1 VVVGAAVQLP
11 ITNPLT
17 NWLNAMEPSTVDA
30 LVKDLQR
37 YLNENRD
44 SLPAE
49 NQKLL
54 ERALSALEEGQG
66 LPPPGGKRRQILK
79 LLSLWF
85 LRECVEPGLFSTL
98 EFVLERLEDV
108 M

>member
-1 VVVGAAVQLP
+1 MGAAAQLP
-11 ITNPLT
+11 VTILFTKRQS
-17 NWLNAMEPSTVDA
+17 AMVETTVDV
-30 LVKDLQR
+30 LVEDLQR

-44 SLPAE
+44 SLPVE

-54 ERALSALEEGQG
+54 ERALSALKEGRG
-66 LPPPGGKRRQILK
+66 LPPPGGKRRQILDI
-79 LLSLWF
+79 LSLWF
-85 LRECVEPGLFSTL
+85 LRECVEPRLLPTL

>member
-1 VVVGAAVQLP
+1 
-11 ITNPLT
+11 
-17 NWLNAMEPSTVDA
+17 MEPSTVDA

-37 YLNENRD
+37 HLNENRD

-66 LPPPGGKRRQILK
+66 LPPPGGKRRRIFK

-85 LRECVEPGLFSTL
+85 LRECVEPRLFPTL

>member
-1 VVVGAAVQLP
+1 MGAAAQLP
-11 ITNPLT
+11 VTVLFT
-17 NWLNAMEPSTVDA
+17 KRQNAMAEPTIDA

-37 YLNENRD
+37 YLNKNRD

-66 LPPPGGKRRQILK
+66 FPPPGGKRRRIFE

-85 LRECVEPGLFSTL
+85 LRECVEPGLLPTL